1 MKISDQNEEIV
12 GTNGLQILRHVFA
25 FPLNG
30 KNVLFASKRRRP
42 FPFRKRSV
50 PFLTVDAI
58 IGDQAFSRYRCNIF
72 PGLSYNKESDTFL
85 NSLKKNDVEAQVTF
99 TSKVMETARVT
110 CY

>member
-1 MKISDQNEEIV
+1 MFAAFHNQSPLITMDKRSVAIKTSDQNEEIV

-50 PFLTVDAI
+50 PFLTVDAT

-72 PGLSYNKESDTFL
+72 PGLSYNK
-85 NSLKKNDVEAQVTF
+85 KK
-99 TSKVMETARVT
+99 
-110 CY
+110 